1 MALDPYRVLV
11 VEPDWPRRREDMGS
25 KGKFWRR
32 APDGRLWLFKTPRP
46 GTGEHWAEK
55 IAAEIA
61 AALDVRRAKVEL
73 ARFGSERGSATESF
87 THRRSRALY
96 HGNQLL
102 ARVFSEYDPEKTF
115 RNSSHTL
122 ENIWRALDRIYGA
135 ASRRAKERI
144 AEYTV
149 LDALVGNTDRHHENW
164 GLLRRRV
171 GGGWKSFVAPSYDH
185 ASSLGRELSDA
196 RRDGLLAEGGVG
208 RYSERARG
216 GIYLSEADRRAPSP
230 LELVRRAH
238 GRYPGPFAAAL
249 EKVEAFDDDAI
260 CRVVAR
266 VPRAWMTPSSRAFAV
281 ALMRD
286 NLARLREVG
295 R

>member
-1 MALDPYRVLV
+1 MAPDPYRVLV
-11 VEPDWPRRREDMGS
+11 VEPHWPFGPEDMGS
-25 KGKFWRR
+25 KRKFWRR
-32 APDGRLWLFKTPRP
+32 APDGRLWLFKAPRP
-46 GTGEHWAEK
+46 DTGEHWAEK

-61 AALDVRRAKVEL
+61 AALDVTHAKVEL

-87 THRRSRALY
+87 AHRRSRALY

-122 ENIWRALDRIYGA
+122 ENIWRALDRIYDD
-135 ASRRAKERI
+135 ASWRAKERI

-164 GLLRRRV
+164 GLLRRRA
-171 GGGWKSFVAPSYDH
+171 GGRWKSFVAPSYDH

-216 GIYLSEADRRAPSP
+216 GIYRSEADRRAPSP
-230 LELVRRAH
+230 LELVRWAH

-249 EKVEAFDDDAI
+249 RKVEEVDDDAI
-260 CRVVAR
+260 RRVAAR
-266 VPRAWMTPSSRAFAV
+266 VPRGWMTDSSRAFTV
-281 ALMRD
+281 ALVRY